1 LLWSN
6 QSQLAAERLAGSTTT
21 NKFIYKGSKFLSQTP
36 SGFFFS

>member
-6 QSQLAAERLAGSTTT
+6 QSQLAAAMLAGTTTT
-21 NKFIYKGSKFLSQTP
+21 NKFTDKGSKFLSQSP